1 MYIDSSSSIGVL
13 IQILFTIYY
22 ISLYAVV
29 HISKSAVVLK
39 RLQWRLDQSFPGG
52 PKKLAIF
59 SNVGFT
65 GGI

>member
-1 MYIDSSSSIGVL
+1 MYIDWDSS
-13 IQILFTIYY
+13 ILFTIYY

-52 PKKLAIF
+52 GPKKLAIF